1 MNARTLLCVCGA
13 AAAIIS
19 APALAQQG
27 TTPSTPRPD
36 ASRQPANTTP
46 SNPTPQQRDA
56 MGQPGAT
63 NTADVLSRLE
73 GVWKVEVS
81 MNESWSKASGMKGD
95 KSKDGMS
102 RPDAN
107 RPDANRPD
115 ANRDPAN
122 NDANRPAGTQP
133 GDKDRDG
140 MNPSDAQRTDRDSQ
154 TGRPAGMTST
164 DSKSFTG
171 YAERR
176 LVLGENI
183 LQESIVIPAMGHDG
197 MKQDNPANRPQDTMR
212 TSDDQNA
219 FRGMS
224 FLSFN
229 EENDTYRIIFMDSKH
244 NDIHVDSG
252 EFDASRSRIVFHGE
266 SDKSWKSDSSHKTT
280 GTPGTKSDPAD
291 FARQPGR
298 DKDMKITGKSGFSQH
313 GDVRVVLEIIGADQH
328 QVTMYKVGTDA
339 NRPGESR
346 TGTPSTTTTTPASG
360 QPDAANRPDGTR
372 PDTMRDL
379 PSNAESIVYRAVYT
393 RATGAEA
400 TRFRQL
406 IDSDRSLTRANSTD
420 R

>member
-1 MNARTLLCVCGA
+1 MNARTLICVCGA

-36 ASRQPANTTP
+36 STRQPASTTR
-46 SNPTPQQRDA
+46 SDQTQQQRDA
-56 MGQPGAT
+56 MGKPGAQD
-63 NTADVLSRLE
+63 TARVLSRLE

-81 MNESWSKASGMKGD
+81 MNESWTKAAGMHGD
-95 KSKDGMS
+95 KSKDAMS
-102 RPDAN
+102 RT
-107 RPDANRPD
+107 D
-115 ANRDPAN
+115 ANRDAN
-122 NDANRPAGTQP
+122 RDASNPDANRPAGTQP
-133 GDKDRDG
+133 GDRDRDG
-140 MNPSDAQRTDRDSQ
+140 MNPTNPQRTDRDLES
-154 TGRPAGMTST
+154 GRPAGLRST

-183 LQESIVIPAMGHDG
+183 LQESIVIPAMGFDG
-197 MKQDNPANRPQDTMR
+197 MKQENPASRPHDTMH
-212 TSDDQNA
+212 TGDDANA

-229 EENDTYRIIFMDSKH
+229 EETDNYRIIFMDSQH

-252 EFDASRSRIVFHGE
+252 EFDASRNCIVFNGE
-266 SDKSWKSDSSHKTT
+266 SDKSWKSDSSKTT

-291 FARQPGR
+291 FGRQPGR
-298 DKDMKITGKSGFSQH
+298 DKDMKLTGKSGHSQR
-313 GDVRVVLEIIGADQH
+313 GDVRVVLEILGNDQH
-328 QVTMYKVGTDA
+328 QVTMYKVGADA
-339 NRPGESR
+339 NRPGEPR
-346 TGTPSTTTTTPASG
+346 TGTPANTTPAAG
-360 QPDAANRPDGTR
+360 QPNANR

-379 PSNAESIVYRAVYT
+379 PANAESIVYRAVYT

-406 IDSDRSLTRANSTD
+406 IDNDRSLTRANTTD